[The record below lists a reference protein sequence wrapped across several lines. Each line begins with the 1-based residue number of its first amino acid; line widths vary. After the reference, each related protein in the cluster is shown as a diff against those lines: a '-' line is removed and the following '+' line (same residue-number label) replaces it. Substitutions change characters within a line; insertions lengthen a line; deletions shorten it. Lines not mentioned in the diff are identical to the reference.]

1 MYPPCET
8 VPYWQGS
15 GTDYS
20 FDSISAINVTTP
32 EKATVNK
39 KGILAIM
46 FDSESVGISNLNRRV
61 TTNYNPKGEFYN
73 NFFKMEVGAFNDLN
87 ENFVVFFV
95 EDDASSV

>member
-20 FDSISAINVTTP
+20 FDAISSINVTTP
-32 EKATVNK
+32 EKKTVNK

-46 FDSESVGISNLNRRV
+46 FDSEAVGISNLNRRV

-95 EDDASSV
+95 EDSTTP

>member
-15 GTDYS
+15 GTDYGFS
-20 FDSISAINVTTP
+20 NISSINVKIPGGT
-32 EKATVNK
+32 TVNK
-39 KGILAIM
+39 SGILAIM
-46 FDSESVGISNLNRRV
+46 FDSEAVGISNLNRRV

-95 EDDASSV
+95 EDDKASV